1 MRMSIFFIF
10 YVMTSDDDG
19 SDSESFHMSVWSQQR
34 RQKMV
39 IAFDVSESE
48 PEVSPFHSRKE
59 QTVYYSFAGIIII
72 PPKVALFFSTLTW
85 MPLYIFTIPLFS
97 IKCSQNKRNKV
108 PVVFFSVFLPDNRF
122 VVVLFQIFFSMQTV
136 LESKSRKQAY
146 PKETYRPKFRGG
158 PNSQLSNGH
167 VPSGVQRE
175 DESPHLRQVRTMF
188 VSLRWSMVIIM
199 RGTSRIN
206 AHILWLEDVLHY
218 QLQPLK

>member
-1 MRMSIFFIF
+1 MMMVVTARASTCLFGVNREDRRWWLPSMSPSLNQRWVHFILVKNKQCF
-10 YVMTSDDDG
+10 TLLLA
-19 SDSESFHMSVWSQQR
+19 WSSYL
-34 RQKMV
+34 QKL
-39 IAFDVSESE
+39 
-48 PEVSPFHSRKE
+48 
-59 QTVYYSFAGIIII
+59 
-72 PPKVALFFSTLTW
+72 LFFSTLTW

-97 IKCSQNKRNKV
+97 IRCSQSKRNKI
-108 PVVFFSVFLPDNRF
+108 PVVFFSIFLPDNRF